1 MRSVL
6 TIAAIAT
13 LIYSVSIANAGSAD
27 VFLFIDAGT
36 VETKIEGLD
45 IRLRG
50 ELTDKNQTERDFMRR
65 PRFRISCQDGG
76 RQLLFI
82 DTADDLDPWPDLKS
96 DASMDAD
103 AKLVSQTG
111 AFEPL
116 ATRLRAYRV
125 NDLLTLAVDITGRA
139 TEIVQTWVQG
149 LPIKLTSS
157 PGNALPNLNLVVFPG
172 ENNAR
177 FRTEVSTAAKACAL
191 LSGS

>member
-6 TIAAIAT
+6 TIAAITT
-13 LIYSVSIANAGSAD
+13 LVCSVSIANAGSAG

-45 IRLRG
+45 VRLRG
-50 ELTDKNQTERDFMRR
+50 ELTDKDLTERDFMRR

-76 RQLLFI
+76 RQFLFI
-82 DTADDLDPWPDLKS
+82 DTADDLDPWPDFKS
-96 DASMDAD
+96 DAAMDAD

-139 TEIVQTWVQG
+139 TEIVQTWAQG
-149 LPIKLTSS
+149 FPIKLTSS
-157 PGNALPNLNLVVFPG
+157 PGNALSNLNLVVFPG

-177 FRTEVSTAAKACAL
+177 FRTEISVAAKACAL